1 MAICMD
7 SGVPQFDSDDLR
19 GTVKKLHDYT
29 ISLSEQLRF
38 LLANLDSENIPAI
51 EVLNQAV
58 QDAKGNLAEL
68 TLTAQGLQSRVE
80 SAEGSISQV
89 QQTAEGLVSRV
100 ENAEGGLSAVTQ
112 TAEGL
117 RSRVQDAEGSLVD
130 LVQTANGLT
139 SRVSDAE
146 GNVSRISQTAQ
157 GLESRVSDLNGK
169 YTSIRQTVDS
179 IDVEGTVNSV
189 MQDGVAELNFLD
201 GRENIGFIRSTSNG
215 VLNIGSKYDIQLS
228 PGDRLIVNGD
238 TTMYGALRVFLTPHR
253 YWEFA
258 ADGIHYFNESGESVT
273 MMKEK

>member
-1 MAICMD
+1 MAIFMD
-7 SGVPQFDSDDLR
+7 SGVPKFDSDDLR

-100 ENAEGGLSAVTQ
+100 E
-112 TAEGL
+112 
-117 RSRVQDAEGSLVD
+117 DAEGSLVD